1 VLSLA
6 LLIADFLAD
15 QKNAGRSPHTL
26 RACASDL
33 AQLAASHS
41 GPTEEL
47 TVERLRAFWT
57 AFDPLSP
64 ATRARKQAAVASFL
78 AWAYRHDYI
87 PADPMTKIDRIR
99 REPDMPRGVGRETI
113 DLPPLRLCRR
123 GRPRALSPMS

>member
-15 QKNAGRSPHTL
+15 QKNAGRSPHPL
-26 RACASDL
+26 RAYASDL
-33 AQLAASHS
+33 AQLAAFHS

-64 ATRARKQAAVASFL
+64 ATR
-78 AWAYRHDYI
+78 
-87 PADPMTKIDRIR
+87 
-99 REPDMPRGVGRETI
+99 PDG
-113 DLPPLRLCRR
+113 L
-123 GRPRALSPMS
+123 